1 MWLTPKPDPQ
11 FAAKCTEICALYR
24 AAPAGTK
31 TGIRTVSIDEATGI
45 QALERIAPTRP
56 MRAGQVERREFEYK
70 RHGTQTLIACFDV
83 ATGRV
88 DGTIGPTRTEKDF
101 AGFLEGVLA
110 SEPTQ
115 TRWRI
120 VSDNLNIHVSQSVVE
135 LVARH
140 CGLCED
146 LGRKGKA
153 GVLKSRKTREAF
165 LRDKSHRI
173 TFHFTPKHASWMNQ
187 IEIWFSILARKL
199 IRRGSFAS
207 TAELKA
213 RIKAFITYF
222 NQTLAKPFRW
232 TYAGKPLAA

>member
-1 MWLTPKPDPQ
+1 VYQAAPT
-11 FAAKCTEICALYR
+11 AAKR
-24 AAPAGTK
+24 
-31 TGIRTVSIDEATGI
+31 GIRTACIDEATGI

-88 DGTIGPTRTEKDF
+88 HGTVGASRTEADF
-101 AGFLEGVLA
+101 AAFLDAVLA
-110 SEPTQ
+110 SAPAG

-120 VSDNLNIHVSQSVVE
+120 VSDNLNIHLSQSVVE

-140 CGLCED
+140 CGLHQD
-146 LGRKGKA
+146 LGRKGKS
-153 GVLKSRKTREAF
+153 GILKSKKTREAF
-165 LRDKSHRI
+165 LRDPSHRI

-187 IEIWFSILARKL
+187 IEVWFSILARKV
-199 IRRGSFAS
+199 IRRGSFTSKPDLQAKI
-207 TAELKA
+207 E
-213 RIKAFITYF
+213 AFIAYF
-222 NQTLAKPFRW
+222 NATLAKPFRW

>member
-1 MWLTPKPDPQ
+1 
-11 FAAKCTEICALYR
+11 
-24 AAPAGTK
+24 
-31 TGIRTVSIDEATGI
+31 
-45 QALERIAPTRP
+45 

-187 IEIWFSILARKL
+187 IEIWFSILVRKV
-199 IRRGSFAS
+199 IRRGSFTS
-207 TAELKA
+207 KQDLKA
-213 RIKAFITYF
+213 KIEAFIAYF

-232 TYAGKPLAA
+232 TYTGKPLAA